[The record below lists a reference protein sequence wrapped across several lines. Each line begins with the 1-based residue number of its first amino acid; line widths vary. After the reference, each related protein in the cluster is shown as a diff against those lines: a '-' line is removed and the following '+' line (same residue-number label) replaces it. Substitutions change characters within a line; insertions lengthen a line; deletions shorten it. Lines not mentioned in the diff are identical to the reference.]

1 MDFIKST
8 FVYGGKM
15 FNKKLKARITEY
27 EADKNAL
34 ESRLAIFE
42 KYLARH
48 KQYNVARKYYNRC
61 INDDMLDAKF
71 VARLTGENA

>member
-42 KYLARH
+42 KYLDRH
-48 KQYNVARKYYNRC
+48 QHLKVVNKYYKRC
-61 INDDMLDAKF
+61 LNDDMLDAKF
-71 VARLTGENA
+71 VSRLTGENA